1 MKDEIMDIMPSLMEH
16 KRLVIQI
23 VVLTVLIFLV
33 SMLTSHL
40 FISYKEKTDKQQ
52 QIAIMQSFINEWKDK
67 NEQLNKNTMRPVEAK
82 VLDTVQTDIIFGL
95 QANKVNI
102 TSIKDEKG
110 DKSANGRSYT
120 ADFNGQYPDVMR
132 SLQHF
137 QSKDALVSLRHVKME
152 MKNGLVSS
160 QVTYKI
166 YTRQENK
173 KAEEG
178 KK

>member
-1 MKDEIMDIMPSLMEH
+1 MKEEIVDILPSLMEH
-16 KRLVIQI
+16 KRLVIQTAI
-23 VVLTVLIFLV
+23 LVVLIFIV

-40 FISYKEKTDKQQ
+40 FISYREKADKEQ
-52 QIAIMQSFINEWKDK
+52 QIATMQSFLNEWKAK

-82 VLDTVQTDIIFGL
+82 ILDTVQTDIIFGL

-102 TSIKDEKG
+102 ISIKDEKG
-110 DKSANGRSYT
+110 DKATNGRSYT
-120 ADFNGQYPDVMR
+120 ADFSGQYPDVMR

-137 QSKDALVSLRHVKME
+137 QSKDALIGLRHVKLE
-152 MKNGLVSS
+152 MKNGLVNG

-178 KK
+178 K